1 MVTSS
6 MEPSSSVMRAKA
18 ALPTVDALL
27 FALLLVGVSGSAGAD
42 GLISAGIVS
51 PLCVCVAQLRGNSL
65 LDALKVGVVRCG

>member
-6 MEPSSSVMRAKA
+6 MEPSSSVMRARA

-51 PLCVCVAQLRGNSL
+51 PLCVCVWLSYAETVCWMHSEL
-65 LDALKVGVVRCG
+65 V